1 MGNIFNYITKYG
13 NKTLSEME
21 FNEVDAAILSNIA
34 YVDFVGI
41 LDNDG
46 KETPMSVALEKFL
59 IMKDIRKFKRTGIF
73 NDEIVRLCRSIK
85 DTLRYR
91 NIILRNYIYKITQE
105 EQFCALT
112 MLLPD
117 GLKLIVFEGTDHN
130 LVGWEEDF
138 AMFYKFPVPADID
151 AIKYAKNNISLFDKR
166 VIVLGHSKGGHLAM
180 TASAFSPWYIRMKID
195 KVYNFDGPGFRLK
208 EVTSRKY
215 KNMQKKLEYIIPH
228 YSFFGLMLR
237 HDKPAKVVKSTRK
250 DIMAHSVFNWEI
262 KTNRFILEPLS
273 ALSKNLSRGTIL
285 WLEMHDD
292 VSREAIV
299 KDVFD
304 YIKKSRI
311 TYIGDATK
319 LKNIVTLLKNL
330 DELDD
335 DTKMWIKHFVKF
347 NVNYHLNNLNDNIE
361 IK

>member
-21 FNEVDAAILSNIA
+21 FNEVDAAILSNIP

-41 LDNDG
+41 LDNSG
-46 KETPMSVALEKFL
+46 TETTLNVALEKFL
-59 IMKDIRKFKRTGIF
+59 IQKDLRKYSRTGIF
-73 NDEIVRLCRSIK
+73 NREIIRLCRSIK
-85 DTLRYR
+85 DSLRYR
-91 NIILRNYIYKITQE
+91 NIVLKNYVYIVTQE
-105 EQFCALT
+105 EQFGAIT
-112 MLLPD
+112 MLLPENI
-117 GLKLIVFEGTDHN
+117 KIIAFEGTDHN

-138 AMFYKFPVPADID
+138 AMFYKFPVPADVD
-151 AIKYAKNNISLFDKR
+151 AIKYAKNNISLFDKK

-180 TASAFSPWYIRMKID
+180 TASAFSPWYTRMKID
-195 KVYNFDGPGFRLK
+195 KVYNFDGPGFRLR
-208 EVTSRKY
+208 EVTSKKY
-215 KNMQKKLEYIIPH
+215 KNMQNKLEYIIPH
-228 YSFFGLMLR
+228 YSFFGLLLR

-250 DIMAHSVFNWEI
+250 DIMAHAVFNWEI

-273 ALSKNLSRGTIL
+273 SLSKNLSRSTIM

-292 VSREAIV
+292 ASREAIV

-304 YIKKSRI
+304 LIKKAKI

-319 LKNIVTLLKNL
+319 LKNIVTIIKNL
-330 DELDD
+330 DDLDD
-335 DTKMWIKHFVKF
+335 DTKMWVKHFVKF
-347 NVNYHLNNLNDNIE
+347 NVDYHLRNLNDNIE